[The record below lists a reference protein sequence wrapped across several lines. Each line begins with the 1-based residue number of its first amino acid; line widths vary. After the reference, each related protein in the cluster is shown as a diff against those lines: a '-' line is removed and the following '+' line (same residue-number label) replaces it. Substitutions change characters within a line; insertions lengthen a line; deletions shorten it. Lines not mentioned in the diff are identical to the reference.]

1 VFGVRVEHGWRRVSL
16 IRVTAIVE
24 MLASIVVVPRAAG
37 AQVQATIAGS
47 VKDGSAVLPGVT
59 VEVASPVLIEKART
73 VVTVR
78 RIAGINDVF
87 LRAVLRD

>member
-16 IRVTAIVE
+16 IRVTAIVG
-24 MLASIVVVPRAAG
+24 MLASIVVVPRAAV
-37 AQVQATIAGS
+37 AQVQATIPGS
-47 VKDGSAVLPGVT
+47 VKDGSAVLPGVK

-73 VVTVR
+73 AVKVR

-87 LRAVLRD
+87 LMAVLRD